1 MRLAV
6 ENVDPLVQVD
16 VVVDEVVEL
25 EVLLLVKAAEAE
37 LETDVDD
44 EDAGGATDDGGGCLG
59 ANMDVGCSSAAEA
72 DERL

>member
-16 VVVDEVVEL
+16 VVVVVEL